1 MRHSRSIIT
10 AAVIIAI
17 AVFVVAAVSSF
28 ISGNS
33 EHYDRPST
41 PGEVIE
47 RMIESE
53 AVTEE
58 GPATAQTEASVDA
71 DQASEQVSAAAQQ
84 EAEALQSN
92 TTGEAIDN
100 TSQAVESAIESAQ
113 EDSQSVIDR
122 ANEAIAAAESQAA
135 DGRAEAESRLEE
147 VAKEAGIT
155 TEEAA
160 EEAPAEE
167 TTVAEET
174 AATEEPA
181 APVAAA
187 APKTHT
193 VTAQGLIYNPLVVT
207 IAPGDTVS
215 WTNMSTHNTESIEG
229 LIPEGA
235 EMWMSKMSDN
245 YSRTF
250 TVEGIYVYK
259 CTPHFGAGMGGAII
273 VGNPVNLEELKN
285 FGAKGATRRLVN
297 KAIEA
302 AEAM

>member
-10 AAVIIAI
+10 AAIIIAI

-41 PGEVIE
+41 PDEVIE
-47 RMIESE
+47 RMIQSE
-53 AVTEE
+53 AETAE
-58 GPATAQTEASVDA
+58 PAATAQTEASVDA

-92 TTGEAIDN
+92 TTEDVVDN
-100 TSQAVESAIESAQ
+100 TNQAVESAIESAQ
-113 EDSQSVIDR
+113 ESSQSVIDR
-122 ANEAIAAAESQAA
+122 ANEAIATAESQAA

-155 TEEAA
+155 TEEVA
-160 EEAPAEE
+160 EEPTA
-167 TTVAEET
+167 AEET

-235 EMWMSKMSDN
+235 EMWMSEMSDN

-250 TVEGIYVYK
+250 TVEGIYIYK
-259 CTPHFGAGMGGAII
+259 CTPHFGTGMGGAII

>member
-10 AAVIIAI
+10 AAIIIAI

-28 ISGNS
+28 ISGNT

-41 PGEVIE
+41 PDEVIE
-47 RMIESE
+47 RMIQSE
-53 AVTEE
+53 AETAE
-58 GPATAQTEASVDA
+58 PAATAQPEETVDA
-71 DQASEQVSAAAQQ
+71 DQASEQVAAAAQQ
-84 EAEALQSN
+84 EAGALQSN
-92 TTGEAIDN
+92 ATEDVVDN

-113 EDSQSVIDR
+113 ESSQSVIDR

-155 TEEAA
+155 TEDAPVEAA
-160 EEAPAEE
+160 
-167 TTVAEET
+167 
-174 AATEEPA
+174 A
-181 APVAAA
+181 APAA
-187 APKTHT
+187 APKTYT

-229 LIPEGA
+229 LIPEGT
-235 EMWMSKMSDN
+235 EMWMSEMSVN

-250 TVEGIYVYK
+250 TEEGIYVYK

>member
-10 AAVIIAI
+10 ATIIIAI

-28 ISGNS
+28 ISGSS

-41 PGEVIE
+41 PAEVIE

-53 AVTEE
+53 AVTDD
-58 GPATAQTEASVDA
+58 PAVAQTEASADA
-71 DQASEQVSAAAQQ
+71 DEISEQVSAAAQQ
-84 EAEALQSN
+84 EAEALQSS
-92 TTGEAIDN
+92 TTEDVVDN
-100 TSQAVESAIESAQ
+100 TSQAVESAIETAQ
-113 EDSQSVIDR
+113 ETSQSVTDR
-122 ANEAIAAAESQAA
+122 ANQTIATAESQAA
-135 DGRAEAESRLEE
+135 DGRADAESRLEE
-147 VAKEAGIT
+147 VAKEAGIA
-155 TEEAA
+155 TEQPAEEATAA
-160 EEAPAEE
+160 EEP
-167 TTVAEET
+167 VAET
-174 AATEEPA
+174 AAP
-181 APVAAA
+181 AA
-187 APKTHT
+187 APAASKNHT
-193 VTAQGLIYNPLVVT
+193 VTAQGLIYSPLVVT
-207 IAPGDTVS
+207 IAPGDSVS

>member
-47 RMIESE
+47 RMIQSE
-53 AVTEE
+53 AETAE
-58 GPATAQTEASVDA
+58 PAATAQTETSVDA
-71 DQASEQVSAAAQQ
+71 DQTSEQVTAAAQQ

-92 TTGEAIDN
+92 TTEDVVDN

-113 EDSQSVIDR
+113 ESSQSVIDR
-122 ANEAIAAAESQAA
+122 ANEAIATAESQAA

-147 VAKEAGIT
+147 VTKEAGVT
-155 TEEAA
+155 TEDAA
-160 EEAPAEE
+160 EEAS
-167 TTVAEET
+167 AEET
-174 AATEEPA
+174 AAEEPTA
-181 APVAAA
+181 ATAPAAT

-193 VTAQGLIYNPLVVT
+193 VAAQGLIYSPLVVT

-235 EMWMSKMSDN
+235 EMWMSEMSDN
-245 YSRTF
+245 YSRKF
-250 TVEGIYVYK
+250 TVEGIYIYK
-259 CTPHFGAGMGGAII
+259 CTPHFGTGMGGVII
-273 VGNPVNLEELKN
+273 VGNPVNLEEIKN